1 LFYFWTVKVI
11 RFVPIFFV
19 LASIIAAYF
28 YAGGNIHNPSQ
39 VGYSVTHNFLSDL
52 GGFKSHSGK
61 VNILSALLFNTSMIM
76 FILVGV
82 SFLFVPRLFKE
93 NKTNYFLSILGS
105 IFFFLGTVFFA
116 GVGFT
121 PYDLYLDMHVFFA
134 INAFRFLI
142 PASVLYF
149 TVLLRSSISNKYALA
164 IIVLFLFTFFY
175 VVYQIVSASPLESL
189 EKMVEQ
195 ATLQKIIALI
205 NVVSIFILSFAFEEQ
220 IRKLKLD

>member
-1 LFYFWTVKVI
+1 MFYFWTVKVI

-61 VNILSALLFNTSMIM
+61 VNILSALLFNISMIM

-149 TVLLRSSISNKYALA
+149 TVFLRSSISNKYALA

>member
-52 GGFKSHSGK
+52 GGFRSHSGK
-61 VNILSALLFNTSMIM
+61 VNILSALLFNISMIM

>member
-1 LFYFWTVKVI
+1 MFYFWTVKVI

-61 VNILSALLFNTSMIM
+61 VNILSALLFNISMIM

-121 PYDLYLDMHVFFA
+121 PHDLYLDMHVFFA

>member
-61 VNILSALLFNTSMIM
+61 VNILSALLFNISMIM

>member
-1 LFYFWTVKVI
+1 MFYFWTVKVI

-61 VNILSALLFNTSMIM
+61 VNILSALLFNISMIM

-121 PYDLYLDMHVFFA
+121 PYDLYLDIHVFFA

-142 PASVLYF
+142 PASLLYF

>member
-61 VNILSALLFNTSMIM
+61 VNILSALLFNISMIM

-149 TVLLRSSISNKYALA
+149 TVLLRSSISNK
-164 IIVLFLFTFFY
+164 
-175 VVYQIVSASPLESL
+175 SASPLESL

>member
-1 LFYFWTVKVI
+1 MFYFWTVKVI

-61 VNILSALLFNTSMIM
+61 VNILSALLFNISMIM

-121 PYDLYLDMHVFFA
+121 PYDLYLDIHVFFA

>member
-1 LFYFWTVKVI
+1 MFYFWTVKVI

-61 VNILSALLFNTSMIM
+61 VNILSALLFNISMIM

-134 INAFRFLI
+134 LNAFRFLI

>member
-1 LFYFWTVKVI
+1 MFYFWTVKVI

-28 YAGGNIHNPSQ
+28 YAGGNIRNPSQ

-61 VNILSALLFNTSMIM
+61 VNILSALLFNISMIM

-175 VVYQIVSASPLESL
+175 VVYQIISASPLESL

>member
-1 LFYFWTVKVI
+1 MYYFWTVKVI
-11 RFVPIFFV
+11 RFIPIFFV
-19 LASIIAAYF
+19 LASIIATYF

-39 VGYSVTHNFLSDL
+39 LGYSLTHNFLSDL
-52 GGFKSHSGK
+52 GGYKSHSNK
-61 VNILSALLFNTSMIM
+61 LNILSALLFNTSMIM

-82 SFLFVPRLFKE
+82 SFLFVPRLFID
-93 NKTNYFLSILGS
+93 NRVNYYLSILGS
-105 IFFFLGTVFFA
+105 IFFLLGTIFFA

-142 PASVLYF
+142 PASILYF
-149 TVLLRSSISNKYALA
+149 IVLLRSSISNKYAFT
-164 IIVLFLFTFFY
+164 IILLFLFTFFY
-175 VVYQIVSASPLESL
+175 VVYQIISASPLESI

-195 ATLQKIIALI
+195 ATIQKIIALI

>member
-1 LFYFWTVKVI
+1 MFYFWTVKVI

-61 VNILSALLFNTSMIM
+61 VNILSALLFNISMIM

-142 PASVLYF
+142 PASLLYF

>member
-39 VGYSVTHNFLSDL
+39 IGYSVTHNFLSDL

-61 VNILSALLFNTSMIM
+61 VNILSALLFNISMIM

>member
-1 LFYFWTVKVI
+1 MFYFWTVQVI

-19 LASIIAAYF
+19 LSSIIASYF
-28 YAGGNIHNPSQ
+28 YAGGNLHNPSLFF
-39 VGYSVTHNFLSDL
+39 YSVTHSFLSDL
-52 GGFKSHSGK
+52 FCFKSHSFK
-61 VNILSALLFNTSMIM
+61 VNILSSLLFNISMIM

>member
-1 LFYFWTVKVI
+1 MFYFWTVKVI

-61 VNILSALLFNTSMIM
+61 VNILSALLFNISMIM

-175 VVYQIVSASPLESL
+175 VVYQIVSASPFESL

>member
-1 LFYFWTVKVI
+1 MFYFWTVKVI

-61 VNILSALLFNTSMIM
+61 VNILSALLFNISMIM

-205 NVVSIFILSFAFEEQ
+205 NVVSIFVLSFAFEEQ

>member
-1 LFYFWTVKVI
+1 MNNFWPVKVL
-11 RFVPIFFV
+11 RYVSTFFV
-19 LASIIAAYF
+19 LSVIIAMVF
-28 YAGGNIHNPSQ
+28 YPGGNIHNPSQ

-61 VNILSALLFNTSMIM
+61 VNILSALLFNISMIM

>member
-1 LFYFWTVKVI
+1 MFYFWTVKVI

-39 VGYSVTHNFLSDL
+39 IGYSVTHNFLSDL

-61 VNILSALLFNTSMIM
+61 VNILSALLFNISMIM

>member
-1 LFYFWTVKVI
+1 MFYFWTVKVI
-11 RFVPIFFV
+11 RFVTIFFV

-61 VNILSALLFNTSMIM
+61 VNILSALLFNISMIM

>member
-52 GGFKSHSGK
+52 GGCRSHSDK
-61 VNILSALLFNTSMIM
+61 VNILSALLFNISMIM
-76 FILVGV
+76 FILVGI

>member
-1 LFYFWTVKVI
+1 MFYFWTVKVI

-61 VNILSALLFNTSMIM
+61 VNILSALLFNISMIM

-121 PYDLYLDMHVFFA
+121 PYGLYLDMHVFFA

>member
-1 LFYFWTVKVI
+1 MFYFWTVKVI

-61 VNILSALLFNTSMIM
+61 VNILSALLFNISMIM

-121 PYDLYLDMHVFFA
+121 PYDLYLDLHVFFA

>member
-1 LFYFWTVKVI
+1 MFYFWTVKVI

-39 VGYSVTHNFLSDL
+39 AGYSVTHNFLSDL

-61 VNILSALLFNTSMIM
+61 VNILSALLFNISMIM

-175 VVYQIVSASPLESL
+175 VVYQIVSASPLESI

-195 ATLQKIIALI
+195 ATIQKIIALI

>member
-1 LFYFWTVKVI
+1 MFYFWTVKVI

-61 VNILSALLFNTSMIM
+61 VNILSALLFNISMIM

-121 PYDLYLDMHVFFA
+121 PYDLYLDMHVFSA

>member
-1 LFYFWTVKVI
+1 MFYFWTVKVI

-39 VGYSVTHNFLSDL
+39 AGYSVTHNFLSDL

-61 VNILSALLFNTSMIM
+61 VNILSALLFNISMIM

>member
-1 LFYFWTVKVI
+1 MFYFWTVKVI

-61 VNILSALLFNTSMIM
+61 VNILSALLFNISMIM

-149 TVLLRSSISNKYALA
+149 TVLLSSSISNKYALA

>member
-1 LFYFWTVKVI
+1 MFYFWTVKVI

-61 VNILSALLFNTSMIM
+61 VNILSALLFNISMIM

-82 SFLFVPRLFKE
+82 SFLFVLMLFKE

-105 IFFFLGTVFFA
+105 IFFFLVTVFFA

>member
-61 VNILSALLFNTSMIM
+61 VNILSALLFNISMIM

-220 IRKLKLD
+220 IKKLKLD

>member
-1 LFYFWTVKVI
+1 MFYFWTVKVI

-52 GGFKSHSGK
+52 GGYKSHSGK
-61 VNILSALLFNTSMIM
+61 VNILSALLFNISMIM

-134 INAFRFLI
+134 LNAFRFLI

-149 TVLLRSSISNKYALA
+149 TVLLRSSITKKYALA

-205 NVVSIFILSFAFEEQ
+205 NVVSIFVLSFAFEEQ

>member
-1 LFYFWTVKVI
+1 M
-11 RFVPIFFV
+11 
-19 LASIIAAYF
+19 ASIIAAYF

-39 VGYSVTHNFLSDL
+39 AGYSVTHNFLSDL

-61 VNILSALLFNTSMIM
+61 VNILSALLFNISMIM

>member
-39 VGYSVTHNFLSDL
+39 AGYSVTHNFLSDL

-61 VNILSALLFNTSMIM
+61 VNILSALLFNISMIM

>member
-1 LFYFWTVKVI
+1 MFYFWTVKVI

-61 VNILSALLFNTSMIM
+61 VNILSSLLFNISMIM

-82 SFLFVPRLFKE
+82 SFLFVPMLFKE

>member
-61 VNILSALLFNTSMIM
+61 VNILSALLFNISMIM

-121 PYDLYLDMHVFFA
+121 PHDLYLDMHVFFA